1 MKDGIIWLASYPKS
15 GNTWLRIFLTYL
27 RGDGEEPANINELD
41 GGPIASAR
49 ALFDEATGIE
59 SSDLT
64 PEEIDWLRPKVYEQ
78 LAAGANETL
87 FFKVHDAFTYTAD
100 GWALLPPRATQ
111 EAIYLIR
118 NPLDVAVAFAN
129 HNSRDLDTTIDHMAN
144 EELALEA
151 GAGHLPKQL
160 RQRLLSWS
168 AHVLSWVEAP
178 IPVKVLRYEDMKQQ
192 PLETFT
198 QAARFAGLSD
208 DPARVRKAVEF
219 SDFKELQRQEQD
231 HGFRERPPKT
241 ERFFREGGWGAW
253 RRELTP
259 EQVAR
264 LVRVHRK
271 VMQRFGYLTEDG
283 EPVF

>member
-1 MKDGIIWLASYPKS
+1 MKSGIIWLASYPKS
-15 GNTWLRIFLTYL
+15 GNTWLRIFLNNL
-27 RGDGEEPANINELD
+27 RRDGDEPVNINELE

-64 PEEIDWLRPKVYEQ
+64 AEEIDRLRPRVYERV
-78 LAAGANETL
+78 AAEAKEVL
-87 FFKVHDAFTYTAD
+87 FLKVHDAYTYGGD
-100 GWALLPPRATQ
+100 GRPLLSAAGSR
-111 EAIYLIR
+111 AIYLIR
-118 NPLDVAVAFAN
+118 NPLDVAVAFAS
-129 HNSRDLDTTIDHMAN
+129 HSSRALDTIIGSMAN
-144 EELALEA
+144 EEFTLAARA
-151 GAGHLPKQL
+151 GELPEQL

-198 QAARFAGLSD
+198 EAARFARLPD

-231 HGFRERPPKT
+231 HGFRERPPKA
-241 ERFFREGGWGAW
+241 ESFFREDGWGAW

-259 EQVAR
+259 EQAAR
-264 LVRVHRK
+264 LIREHQK